1 MNNRQDVHGQ
11 VVECPE
17 AMRRDALWSL
27 AIAQS
32 SAGQRTLAAAVQ
44 AFTQT
49 PAPDWSGLL
58 CYEASYPTKAV
69 WVQPF
74 PGHMAQLWRPQ
85 GEDADA
91 QALLQAAREWVETHA
106 IRLCHCVVL
115 PNKPAQTA
123 LLLAVGMQRVA
134 PLRYLS
140 AALKDH
146 DGYASQVTLR
156 PWGELA
162 STQAQSLIEQVQ
174 VDSLDSPLICKA
186 LGAGELLQGFYRQ
199 SPEADRHW
207 FAVYTSPHEPEPI
220 GVLLMVP
227 RQSQGVVE
235 VLLMGL
241 VPARRGQGLGRELL
255 QVAFDYT
262 AQTGATR
269 LALTVDATNTP
280 ARRLYENAGFHCY
293 HSEEIY
299 AWAHPRSG

>member
-1 MNNRQDVHGQ
+1 MNNRQDVHDQ

-17 AMRRDALWSL
+17 VMRRDALWSL
-27 AIAQS
+27 AAAQN
-32 SAGQRTLAAAVQ
+32 SAGQRALAAAIQ

-58 CYEASYPTKAV
+58 YYAANYPTRAV

-74 PGHMAQLWRPQ
+74 PGNMAQLWRPQ
-85 GEDADA
+85 REDAEA
-91 QALLQAAREWVETHA
+91 QALLQAARKWVEAHA
-106 IRLCHCVVL
+106 IRLCHCVVM

-123 LLLAVGMQRVA
+123 FLSAAGMQRVA

-140 AALKDH
+140 ASLNNRDAR
-146 DGYASQVTLR
+146 GSQLTLR
-156 PWGELA
+156 PWNELA
-162 STQAQSLIEQVQ
+162 PTAAQSLIEQVQ
-174 VDSLDSPLICKA
+174 VESLDSPLICEA
-186 LGAGELLQGFYRQ
+186 LGSAELLQGFHRQ

-207 FAVYTSPHEPEPI
+207 FAVYSSPHDPQPI

-227 RQSQGVVE
+227 RQAQGVVE

-241 VPARRGQGLGRELL
+241 VPTRRGLGLGRELL
-255 QVAFDYT
+255 QAAFDYT
-262 AQTGATR
+262 AQIGATR

-280 ARRLYENAGFHCY
+280 ARCLYENAGFHCY

-299 AWAHPRSG
+299 AWVYPRTG